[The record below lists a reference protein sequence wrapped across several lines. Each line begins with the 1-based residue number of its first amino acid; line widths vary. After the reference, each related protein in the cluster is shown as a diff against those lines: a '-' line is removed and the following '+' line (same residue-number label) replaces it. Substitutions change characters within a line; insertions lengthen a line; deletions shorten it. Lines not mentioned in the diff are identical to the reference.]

1 MVMSKNLSQKID
13 EAAQKA
19 VLLLVDDDSL
29 VTQSLSSLLAE
40 KYHVVVAESR
50 LDVSHLLLKTVPLP
64 QIALVDLGLPPM
76 PHQATEGFA
85 LIEDLLT
92 HDPDMKILVLAG
104 QSEDIDIRHALT
116 LGAVDFVLK
125 DADRDLLQS
134 RLAHHLMLQDIEKE
148 DSDAYM
154 ESAIIGESAVMKA
167 LREKIE
173 QFGESVY
180 PVLIEGVSGT
190 GKASIGKALHQ
201 QSSRREKP
209 YRYINCAVIEAD
221 LIESQI
227 FGNAKDKASKVMVE
241 TAGFISEAEDG
252 TLFLDEVSKLPYEV
266 QIKLANALDN
276 EEYSRIGE
284 TRKRKIQARL
294 IVATNKKLINEVKA
308 ERFSEDLYHH
318 LSTLIISAPP
328 LSEREHDSLLLM
340 RHFRRLYKHCIKPF
354 TLDAAATAL
363 WMHYDFPGNVRE
375 LRNIVIRLGT
385 KYRST
390 NINYQQLE
398 EELEIEVPAVSPEKL
413 KAGFELGKFNDAWLM
428 KQISSGSFDLK
439 EAISGLESH
448 CIQLAMKVFDND
460 LSKTAHAL
468 NINRTSLYNRI
479 HKKNEKGDC

>member
-1 MVMSKNLSQKID
+1 MSKNLSRKID
-13 EAAQKA
+13 EEGHKA
-19 VLLLVDDDSL
+19 VLLLVEDDSL
-29 VTQSLSSLLAE
+29 VAENLSSLLSE
-40 KYHVVVAESR
+40 KYHVIVAESR
-50 LDVSHLLLKTVPLP
+50 LDASDLLFKTEHQP
-64 QIALVDLGLPPM
+64 QIALIDLGLPPM

-85 LIEDLLT
+85 LIEDLLAN
-92 HDPDMKILVLAG
+92 DPDMKILVLAG
-104 QSEDIDIRHALT
+104 QNEDNNIRHALT
-116 LGAVDFVLK
+116 LGAVDFVSK
-125 DADRDLLQS
+125 QAEQDIIQS
-134 RLAHHLMLQDIEKE
+134 RLAHHLMLHEIEKE
-148 DSDAYM
+148 DPDAYM

-173 QFGESVY
+173 QFSESIY
-180 PVLIEGVSGT
+180 PVLIEGASGT
-190 GKASIGKALHQ
+190 GKASIAKALHQ
-201 QSSRREKP
+201 QSSRRDKP
-209 YRYINCAVIEAD
+209 YIYINCAAIQPD
-221 LIESQI
+221 LIESQL
-227 FGNAKDKASKVMVE
+227 FGSVKENVDKINPVK
-241 TAGFISEAEDG
+241 AGFIGDAEDG

-266 QIKLANALDN
+266 QIKLANALES
-276 EEYSRIGE
+276 EEYSRSGE
-284 TRKRKIQARL
+284 TQKSKIQARL
-294 IVATNKKLINEVKA
+294 VVATNKKLINEVKA
-308 ERFSEDLYHH
+308 ERFNEDFYHH
-318 LSTLIISAPP
+318 LSTLIISAPL

-385 KYRST
+385 KYRTT

-398 EELEIEVPAVSPEKL
+398 DEFEIEVPAVSPEKL

-460 LSKTAHAL
+460 LGKTAHAL
-468 NINRTSLYNRI
+468 NIDRTTLYNRI